1 MNVLYTVTA
10 AAVLPFLIKI
20 GLIEVRN
27 SSTYLISYLL
37 FQFNKRVF
45 SMVIYK
51 LIFLSHV
58 LSDLAKP
65 PDVI

>member
-1 MNVLYTVTA
+1 MNVSYSITA
-10 AAVLPFLIKI
+10 AAILPFLIKI

-27 SSTYLISYLL
+27 SSVYLISYLL
-37 FQFNKRVF
+37 FQFNERFF

-51 LIFLSHV
+51 LTVLSRA

-65 PDVI
+65 PNVI